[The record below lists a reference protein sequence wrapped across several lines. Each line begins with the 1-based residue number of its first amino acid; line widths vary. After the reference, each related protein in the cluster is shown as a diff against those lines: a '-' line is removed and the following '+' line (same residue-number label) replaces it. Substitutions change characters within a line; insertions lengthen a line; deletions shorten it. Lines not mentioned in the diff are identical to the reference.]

1 MTLRNAVLASIAAV
15 GLFGAGLMVGQN
27 KFNKPKSIVHVV
39 TVKWKADATDAQKK
53 TALAA
58 VETMAAKIPGIT
70 NVWTK
75 GIKVQGEGFSSAFV
89 MEFRDQAAFDD
100 YADNP
105 AHKEFEAVYL
115 PLRDR
120 SATHDITN

>member
-1 MTLRNAVLASIAAV
+1 MTLRKAVLASLAMV
-15 GLFGAGLMVGQN
+15 GLFGAGLMIGQN
-27 KFNKPKSIVHVV
+27 KFNKPKSVLHVV
-39 TVKWKADATDAQKK
+39 TVKWKAGTTDDQKK
-53 TALAA
+53 SALAA
-58 VETMAAKIPGIT
+58 VETMAGKIPGIA

-75 GIKVQGEGFSSAFV
+75 GIKVQGEGFSDAFV
-89 MEFRDQAAFDD
+89 MEFRDKAAFDA

-105 AHKEFEAVYL
+105 AHKEFETVYL

>member
-1 MTLRNAVLASIAAV
+1 MTLRNAALASLAVV

-27 KFNKPKSIVHVV
+27 KFNKPKSVLHVV
-39 TVKWKADATDAQKK
+39 TVRWKAAATDDQKK
-53 TALAA
+53 AALAA
-58 VETMAAKIPGIT
+58 VETMAGKIPGIT

-75 GIKVQGEGFSSAFV
+75 GIKVQGEGFSGAFV
-89 MEFRDQAAFDD
+89 MEFRDQAAFDA

-105 AHKEFEAVYL
+105 AHKDFEAVYL